1 MVSGPGAS
9 LYPFFDLHNVPI
21 KAVKTDLPFIVSFFF
36 EYPYYRK
43 IGGPA
48 LGHRW
53 ELQPGVPDRTQF
65 QEVSALFPRQYRA
78 QYAQTVVGQTG
89 VVDAWHGS
97 LSLGQVCLA

>member
-21 KAVKTDLPFIVSFFF
+21 KAVKTDLPFIVSFFV

-48 LGHRW
+48 LGHLW
-53 ELQPGVPDRTQF
+53 ELQPSVPDRTQF
-65 QEVSALFPRQYRA
+65 QEVSALFP
-78 QYAQTVVGQTG
+78 
-89 VVDAWHGS
+89 
-97 LSLGQVCLA
+97 